1 MYPIEQNLQPYIQQA
16 FQQEFGIE
24 VPLDAISLQSTRK
37 EFEGTHT
44 LVTFP
49 FAGTCKETPD
59 VVAHRIGGWL
69 QHHSPMVAN
78 FQVVKGFLNL
88 SLQDNIWLAHFN
100 QAYHDPSFGDASSKS
115 NGQRIVVEYSSPN
128 TNKPLHLGHLRTN
141 FLGHAVSHI
150 LKAAGY
156 EVYQVNL
163 VNDRGIHICKSMVA
177 YQHWGHGET
186 PASSGLKGDHLVGKY
201 YVLFDKVYKEQI
213 AELTLTL
220 GEEEAA
226 KQAPLLQE
234 AQQMLERWEAGD
246 AKVLSL
252 WEQMNSWVYA
262 GFDATYQ
269 QIGITFDKTY
279 YESQTYLLGKQL
291 VQEGL
296 AKGIFYQQQ
305 DGSVWVDL
313 TQDGLDEK
321 LLLRSNG
328 TSVYIT
334 QDIGTAD
341 LRYADFKPDKLVYV
355 VGNEQDYHFE
365 VLTKI
370 MHRLG
375 RPYAAGMHHLSYGMV
390 DLPTGKMKSREG
402 TVVDADMLIEEMIT
416 TASQHTQAL
425 GKIDGFSATE
435 AQELYHTLGVGALKY
450 FLLRVDAKKR
460 ILFDPQASID
470 FQGDTGPFI
479 QYTHARIQAV
489 LRKVHQQ
496 GIQFQSIHIEGNFSL
511 HTLER
516 DVIVQLTVF
525 PTKLQ
530 EAAASYAPAVVAQH
544 ALEVAKAYNRMYA
557 ALSIL
562 HEPDTNK
569 QLLRIQLSDLVAR
582 TLRTILHLL
591 GIAPPDRM

>member
-1 MYPIEQNLQPYIQQA
+1 MHLIEHQLQQYIQKAFQQA
-16 FQQEFGIE
+16 FSVE
-24 VPLDAISLQSTRK
+24 VTLDDISLQPTRK

-49 FAGTCKETPD
+49 FVKACKDTPES
-59 VVAHRIGGWL
+59 VAHRIGTWL
-69 QHHSPMVAN
+69 QQHSSIVAS
-78 FQVVKGFLNL
+78 FQVIKGFLNL
-88 SLQDNIWLAHFN
+88 TLQDSIWLAHFN
-100 QAYHDPSFGDASSKS
+100 QAYHHPSFGHATP

-128 TNKPLHLGHLRTN
+128 TNKPLHLGHLRNN
-141 FLGHAVSHI
+141 FLGHAISQI
-150 LKAAGY
+150 LRAAGY

-163 VNDRGIHICKSMVA
+163 INDRGIHICKSMVA

-201 YVLFDKVYKEQI
+201 YVLFDKAYKGQV
-213 AELTLTL
+213 AELTPTL
-220 GEEEAA
+220 GEKEAA

-234 AQQMLERWEAGD
+234 AQQMLARWEAGD
-246 AKVLSL
+246 TAVLSL

-262 GFDATYQ
+262 GFDSTYQ

-279 YESQTYLLGKQL
+279 YESQTYLLGKQV

-296 AKGIFYQQQ
+296 AQGIFYQKQ

-313 TQDGLDEK
+313 SQDGLDEK

-334 QDIGTAD
+334 QDMGTAD
-341 LRYADFKPDKLVYV
+341 LRYADFKPDKLLYV

-365 VLTKI
+365 VLTKV
-370 MHRLG
+370 MQRLG
-375 RPYAAGMHHLSYGMV
+375 RPYAAAMHHLSYGMV

-402 TVVDADMLIEEMIT
+402 TVVDADMLLAEMIA

-425 GKIDGFSATE
+425 GKVDGFSAAE
-435 AQELYHTLGVGALKY
+435 AQALYHTLGVGALKY

-460 ILFDPQASID
+460 LLFDPQASID
-470 FQGDTGPFI
+470 LQGDTGPFV

-489 LRKVHQQ
+489 LRKIHQQ
-496 GIQFQSIHIEGNFSL
+496 GIGLTTVYIQEDLAL
-511 HTLER
+511 HSLER
-516 DVIVQLTVF
+516 EIIIQLTAF
-525 PTKLQ
+525 PRKLQ
-530 EAAASYAPAVVAQH
+530 EAASNYAPAVIAQY

-562 HEPDTNK
+562 HEPDTRK
-569 QLLRIQLSDLVAR
+569 QLLRIQLSELVAR
-582 TLRTILHLL
+582 TLKNLLHLL
-591 GIAPPDRM
+591 GITAPDRM

>member
-1 MYPIEQNLQPYIQQA
+1 MHPIEHNLQQYIQQA
-16 FQQEFGIE
+16 FQQEFGIA
-24 VPLDAISLQSTRK
+24 VPLQDIVLQATRK

-49 FAGTCKETPD
+49 FTGVCKETPE
-59 VVAHRIGGWL
+59 VVAQRIGIWL
-69 QHHSPMVAN
+69 QKNNGLVAN

-88 SLQDNIWLAHFN
+88 NLKDSIWLNNFK
-100 QAYHDPSFGDASSKS
+100 QAYHAASFGYSAP
-115 NGQRIVVEYSSPN
+115 NGQKIVVEYSSPN

-141 FLGHAVSHI
+141 FLGHAISQI

-177 YQHWGHGET
+177 YQRWGNGET
-186 PASSGLKGDHLVGKY
+186 PTASGIKGDHLVGKY
-201 YVLFDKVYKEQI
+201 YVLFNKAYKAQI
-213 AELTLTL
+213 AELTQKL
-220 GEEEAA
+220 GDPEEAA

-246 AKVLSL
+246 VKILAL

-262 GFDATYQ
+262 GFDSTYQ

-279 YESQTYLLGKQL
+279 YESQTYLLGKQV

-296 AKGIFYQQQ
+296 TQGIFYQKQ
-305 DGSVWVDL
+305 DGSIWVDL
-313 TQDGLDEK
+313 TQEGLDEK

-334 QDIGTAD
+334 QDMGTAD

-370 MHRLG
+370 MQRLG
-375 RPYAAGMHHLSYGMV
+375 RPYAAGMYHLSYGMV

-402 TVVDADMLIEEMIT
+402 TVIDADMLIQEMIE
-416 TASQHTQAL
+416 TAAHHTQEL
-425 GKIDGFSATE
+425 GKINGFSSEE

-450 FLLRVDAKKR
+450 FLLRIDAKKR
-460 ILFDPQASID
+460 ILFDPKASID

-479 QYTHARIQAV
+479 QYTQARIQAV

-496 GIQFQSIHIEGNFSL
+496 GIQFQSVFIAGSVGL

-516 DVIVQLTVF
+516 EVMVQLIAF
-525 PTKLQ
+525 PAKVQ
-530 EAAASYAPAVVAQH
+530 EAAANYAPAVVAQY
-544 ALEVAKAYNRMYA
+544 ALEIAKTYNRMYA
-557 ALSIL
+557 ELSIL
-562 HEPDTNK
+562 HEVDTNK
-569 QLLRIQLSDLVAR
+569 QLLRIQLSDLAAR
-582 TLRTILHLL
+582 ALRIILHFL
-591 GIAPPDRM
+591 GIAAPDRM

>member
-1 MYPIEQNLQPYIQQA
+1 MYPIEHQLQPYIHQA

-24 VPLDAISLQSTRK
+24 VPLQDISLQPTRK

-49 FAGTCKETPD
+49 FASACKETPE
-59 VVAHRIGGWL
+59 VVAHRLGTWL
-69 QHHSPMVAN
+69 QFHSPIVAN

-100 QAYHDPSFGDASSKS
+100 QAYHDVSFGQAAP
-115 NGQRIVVEYSSPN
+115 NGQKIVVEFSSPN
-128 TNKPLHLGHLRTN
+128 TNKPLHLGHLRNN
-141 FLGHAVSHI
+141 FLGHAMSQI

-156 EVYQVNL
+156 EVYKVNL

-186 PASSGLKGDHLVGKY
+186 PISSGLKGDHLVGKY
-201 YVLFDKVYKEQI
+201 YVLFDKAYKEQV
-213 AELTLTL
+213 AELTPTL

-226 KQAPLLQE
+226 KQAPWLQE

-296 AKGIFYQQQ
+296 AQGIFYQKQ

-313 TQDGLDEK
+313 TQEGLDEK

-334 QDIGTAD
+334 QDIGTAE
-341 LRYADFKPDKLVYV
+341 LRYEDFKPDKLVYV

-425 GKIDGFSATE
+425 GKIDDFSAQE
-435 AQELYHTLGVGALKY
+435 AQALYHTLGVGALKY

-470 FQGDTGPFI
+470 LQGDTGPFI

-496 GIQFQSIHIEGNFSL
+496 GIQFESVHIEEDFSL

-516 DVIVQLTVF
+516 EIIVQLTAF

-530 EAAASYAPAVVAQH
+530 EAAANYAPAVIAQY

-557 ALSIL
+557 ELSIL
-562 HEPDTNK
+562 HEPDTKK

-582 TLRTILHLL
+582 TLRAILHLL
-591 GIAPPDRM
+591 GIAAPDRM

>member
-1 MYPIEQNLQPYIQQA
+1 MHLDLCLRETIQQA
-16 FQQEFGIE
+16 FQSLFNITI
-24 VPLDAISLQSTRK
+24 PLQDISLQPTRK

-49 FAGTCKETPD
+49 FAGTCKETPE
-59 VVAHRIGGWL
+59 VVAHRMGTWL
-69 QHHSPMVAN
+69 QHHSPIVAN

-100 QAYHDPSFGDASSKS
+100 QAYHNPSFGDAAS
-115 NGQRIVVEYSSPN
+115 NGQKVVVEYSSPN
-128 TNKPLHLGHLRTN
+128 TNKPLHLGHLRN
-141 FLGHAVSHI
+141 IFLGHAISQI

-163 VNDRGIHICKSMVA
+163 INDRGIHICKSMVA
-177 YQHWGHGET
+177 YQHWGNGET

-201 YVLFDKVYKEQI
+201 YVLFDQAYKAEV
-213 AELTLTL
+213 AELEKT
-220 GEEEAA
+220 GMGPEEAA
-226 KQAPLLQE
+226 KQAPILQE
-234 AQQMLERWEAGD
+234 AQQMLECWEAGD

-262 GFDATYQ
+262 GFDSTYQ

-279 YESQTYLLGKQL
+279 YESQTYLLGKQV

-296 AKGIFYQQQ
+296 AQGIFYQKK

-334 QDIGTAD
+334 QDMGTAD

-365 VLTKI
+365 VLKKI

-375 RPYAAGMHHLSYGMV
+375 RSYAAGMYHLSYGMV

-460 ILFDPQASID
+460 LLFDPQASID
-470 FQGDTGPFI
+470 LQGDTGPFI

-496 GIQFQSIHIEGNFSL
+496 GIQFQTIHIEKDFEL
-511 HTLER
+511 HTVER
-516 DVIVQLTVF
+516 EVIVQLTAF
-525 PTKLQ
+525 PMKLQ
-530 EAAASYAPAVVAQH
+530 EAAANYAPAVIAQH

-557 ALSIL
+557 ELSIL
-562 HEPDTNK
+562 HEPDTKK

-591 GIAPPDRM
+591 GIAAPDRM

>member
-1 MYPIEQNLQPYIQQA
+1 MYSLEYNLQQYIQQA
-16 FQQEFGIE
+16 FQQEFGRAVALEDI
-24 VPLDAISLQSTRK
+24 VLQATRK

-49 FAGTCKETPD
+49 FTVACKDTPEG
-59 VVAHRIGGWL
+59 VAHRIGTWL
-69 QHHSPMVAN
+69 QHHSPLVAS

-88 SLQDNIWLAHFN
+88 SLQDRIWLAHFN
-100 QAYHDPSFGDASSKS
+100 QAYHTPSFGQAKS

-128 TNKPLHLGHLRTN
+128 TNKPLHLGHLRNN
-141 FLGHAVSHI
+141 FLGHALSQI

-163 VNDRGIHICKSMVA
+163 INDRGIHICKSMVA

-186 PASSGLKGDHLVGKY
+186 PTSSGLKGDHLVGKY
-201 YVLFDKVYKEQI
+201 YVLFDQAYKQQVT
-213 AELTLTL
+213 ALTETL
-220 GEEEAA
+220 GDPAEAA

-234 AQQMLERWEAGD
+234 AQHMLARWEAGD
-246 AKVLSL
+246 TEVLDL

-262 GFDATYQ
+262 GFETTYQ

-279 YESQTYLLGKQL
+279 YESETYLLGKR
-291 VQEGL
+291 VVEEGL
-296 AKGIFYQQQ
+296 ARGVFYQQP
-305 DGSVWVDL
+305 DGSVWIDL
-313 TQDGLDEK
+313 SSEGLDAK

-334 QDIGTAD
+334 QDMGTAD

-370 MHRLG
+370 MQRLG
-375 RPYAAGMHHLSYGMV
+375 RTYAAAMQHLSYGMV

-402 TVVDADMLIEEMIT
+402 TVVDADMLIEEMIK
-416 TASQHTQAL
+416 TAAAHTQAL
-425 GKIDGFSATE
+425 GKIAEFSEAE
-435 AQELYHTLGVGALKY
+435 AQALYHTLGIGALKY

-460 ILFDPQASID
+460 LLFDPQASID

-489 LRKVHQQ
+489 LRKVRQQ
-496 GIQFQSIHIEGNFSL
+496 GIQFQTTQLAEELAL
-511 HTLER
+511 HPLER
-516 DVIVQLTVF
+516 EVIVQLTAF
-525 PTKLQ
+525 PKKLQ
-530 EAAASYAPAVVAQH
+530 EAAENYAPAVVAQH
-544 ALEVAKAYNRMYA
+544 ALELAKAYNRMYA
-557 ALSIL
+557 ELPIL
-562 HEPDTNK
+562 HESASNK

-582 TLRTILHLL
+582 ILQTILHLL
-591 GIAPPDRM
+591 GIAAPDRM